1 MTATTTSTPPARPSA
16 TSAAPAPGTRGPR
29 RLRLSPASWR
39 DKGRQRAVVARYV
52 LLVLVLGISI
62 GPIVWQLF
70 SSLKGPAEAIFGSAA
85 TFVPRDPSLDAYR
98 TVFDQVPMA
107 QYMRNSL
114 IMCVLTVTSQVVFPT
129 LAGYMLSRVAWAG
142 RRVFYWLLILSM
154 MFPFESIMV
163 SLYMMVRDMG
173 LGDSFVGV
181 WLPGAIAA
189 VNVLIMR
196 ATFAAVPNEVEEAA
210 LLDGADEWTRFR
222 RIFLPA
228 AKGSMVVV
236 IINSFISAWDDFLWP
251 FIVLRSEEHFT
262 LALGL
267 ARLSASALSFDPR
280 VIMAGSIIAIAPIM
294 VLFVVLQRYFF
305 RGVESG
311 AIK

>member
-1 MTATTTSTPPARPSA
+1 MTATTTPPGV
-16 TSAAPAPGTRGPR
+16 APAAATRPDGPTR
-29 RLRLSPASWR
+29 RRSPVQTWR
-39 DKGRQRAVVARYV
+39 DKGRQRAVLVRYLV
-52 LLVLVLGISI
+52 LLLVLGISV
-62 GPIVWQLF
+62 GPIVWQLA
-70 SSLKGPAEAIFGSAA
+70 SSLKGPADAIFGASA
-85 TFVPRDPSLDAYR
+85 TFLPRDPSLDAYR
-98 TVFDQVPMA
+98 TVFDQVPML

-173 LGDSFVGV
+173 LSDSFVGV

-210 LLDGADEWTRFR
+210 LLDGANEWTRFR

-236 IINSFISAWDDFLWP
+236 VINSFISAWDDFLWP